1 MVAVRFPDDLGIS
14 GDPVVPVVDQRREP
28 KRRLPSAPVIAVP
41 VDGIAEVVVDE
52 VEEAEP
58 ALGDLLGVRDQA
70 VTPLALFVTLRKG
83 PLANADV
90 AYSEPGIAALTSS
103 RRVCVRPRLQPQG
116 QAAPQLGVA
125 QPVDRSPRELSGRHR
140 LEPSKVPG
148 E

>member
-1 MVAVRFPDDLGIS
+1 M
-14 GDPVVPVVDQRREP
+14 
-28 KRRLPSAPVIAVP
+28 
-41 VDGIAEVVVDE
+41 VDE

-58 ALGDLLGVRDQA
+58 MLGDLLGVRDQA
-70 VTPLALFVTLRKG
+70 VTPLALFVTLRRD
-83 PLANADV
+83 PFANAHV
-90 AYSEPGIAALTSS
+90 AYSEPGIAALTSG
-103 RRVCVRPRLQPQG
+103 RCVARVRPRLQPQG